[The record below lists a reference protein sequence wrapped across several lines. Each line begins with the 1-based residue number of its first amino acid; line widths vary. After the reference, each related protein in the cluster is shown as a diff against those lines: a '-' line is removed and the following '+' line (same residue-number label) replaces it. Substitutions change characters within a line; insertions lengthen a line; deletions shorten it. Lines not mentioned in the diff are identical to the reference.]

1 MRQRLTRAFGDQA
14 ETTKKVIRD
23 IRSKAI
29 KSTSTSIKDMD
40 LRRRADAETQQLY
53 TTMVKNID
61 ELVDRKQKEIAL

>member
-1 MRQRLTRAFGDQA
+1 
-14 ETTKKVIRD
+14 
-23 IRSKAI
+23 
-29 KSTSTSIKDMD
+29 MD